1 MTSSCQRQTYW
12 WNYKTD
18 EMRVWRIAYSF
29 RVFYLPQHRT
39 LSTRHPL
46 ALHRMRSTG
55 CWPVWL
61 TLAPLYTKWLI
72 SDQVVAW
79 WTPEPF
85 SHGFIIFH
93 LQWVPELLEHIDLFH
108 VNKSCKIECC
118 GNKTHRIIQNMILSH
133 GLELKLGL
141 SWMTNISGHHP
152 LFYRWEIV
160 GEPLLPL

>member
-1 MTSSCQRQTYW
+1 MIKSQKKWSWESGTCPIHSGMS
-12 WNYKTD
+12 K
-18 EMRVWRIAYSF
+18 
-29 RVFYLPQHRT
+29 VFYLPQQRT

-85 SHGFIIFH
+85 SHGFITPMSLPRLIVGHWMPHWLVAECWIFVAEPPAALWNSLH
-93 LQWVPELLEHIDLFH
+93 LL
-108 VNKSCKIECC
+108 
-118 GNKTHRIIQNMILSH
+118 
-133 GLELKLGL
+133 LKLL
-141 SWMTNISGHHP
+141 KVLDISFLEKLPCCSWDFSIK
-152 LFYRWEIV
+152 IV
-160 GEPLLPL
+160 FTHCW